1 VDVNGQ
7 VCVHST
13 VASDVVIDLQGWF
26 GPTNPAFSATDPYR
40 IVDTRIGRGA
50 PQQRVQPNSPL
61 NVPIHG
67 ISVPVNGQNVAVPAN
82 AVAAIIN
89 VVATEPLAAGHLTVW
104 GCDGGPPVASN
115 LNYVAGATVANGV
128 ISPIGP
134 DGSICIYTHSA
145 SHMVV
150 DIAGWLVDGYVAVT
164 PERFVDTRYA
174 IGPAPT

>member
-1 VDVNGQ
+1 MNAAAAGFFTVWPCAVDREETSSVNYREGHPVANGIVAAVDVNGQ
-7 VCVHST
+7 VCVHSK

-26 GPTNPAFSATDPYR
+26 GPTNPAFSASDPYR

-89 VVATEPLAAGHLTVW
+89 VVATEPLAAGHL
-104 GCDGGPPVASN
+104 DGVG
-115 LNYVAGATVANGV
+115 L
-128 ISPIGP
+128 
-134 DGSICIYTHSA
+134 
-145 SHMVV
+145 
-150 DIAGWLVDGYVAVT
+150 
-164 PERFVDTRYA
+164 
-174 IGPAPT
+174 